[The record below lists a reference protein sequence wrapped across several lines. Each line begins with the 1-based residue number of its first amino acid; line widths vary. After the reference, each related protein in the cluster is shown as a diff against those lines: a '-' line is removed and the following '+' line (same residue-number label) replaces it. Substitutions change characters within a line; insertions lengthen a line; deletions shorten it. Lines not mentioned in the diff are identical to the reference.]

1 MDDLMSLLPKVVDA
15 VEAAGRVLQTRF
27 APAARQN
34 TKADLLAAIDANDAA
49 VTADLKQALLA
60 ALPGSRWV
68 EDEEEGGALPAG
80 DWWVVDPAEGNVNHI
95 HGRPGWGVTA
105 TLVRNG
111 DAVLTVA
118 LLPMSGE
125 RYTAVLGQGAF
136 VNGRPIAV
144 SKKTELDAAIVGT
157 GQAMPGEAGAVFRQ
171 VGQSVTAMLDA
182 ALLVRMAVP
191 ATLELVEVAA
201 GRMDGFWQY
210 SQVRAGLV
218 GPALLIREA
227 GGMVTDS
234 QGAPWT
240 LASADFLAA
249 APGVHAAMIAALS
262 PIS

>member
-1 MDDLMSLLPKVVDA
+1 MNDLMSLLPKVVDA
-15 VEAAGRVLQTRF
+15 VEGAGRVLQGRF
-27 APAARQN
+27 SPTARQHS
-34 TKADLLAAIDANDAA
+34 KGALLAAIDANDAA
-49 VTADLKQALLA
+49 VTADLKHALLA

-68 EDEEEGGALPAG
+68 EDEEGSGALPAG
-80 DWWVVDPAEGNVNHI
+80 DWWVADPAEGNVNHI
-95 HGRPGWGVTA
+95 HGRSEWGVTA
-105 TLVRNG
+105 TLVRDG
-111 DAVLTVA
+111 AAVLTVA

-136 VNGRPIAV
+136 VNGQALAV
-144 SKKTELDAAIVGT
+144 SEKTELEAAVVGT
-157 GQAMPGEAGAVFRQ
+157 GQAMPGETGDIFRQ
-171 VGQSVTAMLDA
+171 VGQSVTAMLNA

-227 GGMVTDS
+227 GGVVTDT

-240 LASADFLAA
+240 LDSADFLAA
-249 APGVHAAMIAALS
+249 APGVHAAMLTALS